1 MFVYSQ
7 DDKSFHKCLN
17 EYGGI
22 FTKIYDHNTKLTWTE
37 KQLIPQAYFVL
48 NSESDFT
55 HISSTGS
62 LTDSSLGGR
71 NEGFL
76 MVPNFP

>member
-22 FTKIYDHNTKLTWTE
+22 FTKIYDHNTKLT
-37 KQLIPQAYFVL
+37 
-48 NSESDFT
+48 
-55 HISSTGS
+55 
-62 LTDSSLGGR
+62 
-71 NEGFL
+71 
-76 MVPNFP
+76 